1 MSSKIRITSWPSLP
15 IGPMFTSLRLHLSS
29 APPAAIQ
36 RGLSPHPR
44 WRAAVDAALELTLEL
59 THERVDDVPLLL
71 GFLIK
76 LKLPEILDRHYPA
89 HPLHQG
95 LSNGW
100 LITVWISYILSRADH
115 RKSPVQCWAEGIQHS
130 LETLIGQPIRPV
142 EFSDDRLTLLLKRL
156 DTQTTWESLEADLW
170 HTHCDV
176 YALPVERVRLD
187 ATTSC
192 GYHTV
197 TEDGLMPLGHSK
209 DHRPDLA
216 QFKLMAAVAEPSGLF
231 LAGDIHPGNAA
242 DDPLYL
248 PLYRRVRA
256 ILGRTGLLYAGDCK
270 MAALEIRGEIAANQD
285 FYLTRLP
292 LTGTVPAQFAAWV
305 EAAVV
310 GDQAEK
316 LIEIHRGEGE
326 EKELLGRGYEFERP
340 QAALVGESEH
350 TWTERVQVIRSESAA
365 ASQATALDRRLK
377 QTEAAVRGLTPPV
390 GPGRTQFTS
399 GWELELA
406 INALLAEQNATGLL
420 TVTWERQ
427 ETVREHYVG
436 PGRGGPNR
444 RKATERVVRSQIT
457 AVTRD
462 GAAIERL
469 AARMGWQVLVTN
481 AVAARLSLGEAVLGY
496 RAGTCVERAF
506 HQLKD
511 RPLGIRPLFV
521 HRDDQVQGLTHL
533 LTLALRVLT
542 LFEVLVRRGQDQ
554 DGEELAGLYPG
565 QPKRTTDRPTAK
577 RVLETIAGAGLTLTR
592 VGSGAGCR
600 WHLTALPVL
609 VKQVLSYLGLSNEVY
624 TRLVINS
631 G

>member
-1 MSSKIRITSWPSLP
+1 
-15 IGPMFTSLRLHLSS
+15 MFTSLCLDLLTGRSG
-29 APPAAIQ
+29 AIQ
-36 RGLSPHPR
+36 RGHSPHPR
-44 WRAAVDAALELTLEL
+44 WSAAVDATLEL
-59 THERVDDVPLLL
+59 THERVDDVPLLV
-71 GFLIK
+71 GFLVR
-76 LKLPEILDRHYPA
+76 LHLPEILDRHFPA

-100 LITVWISYILSRADH
+100 LITVWIAYILSRADH
-115 RKSPVQCWAEGIQHS
+115 RKAPVQAWAQELQHS
-130 LETLIGQPIRPV
+130 LETLIGQTIRPV
-142 EFSDDRLTLLLKRL
+142 EFSDDRLTSLLKHL
-156 DTQTTWESLEADLW
+156 DDQPAWESLEADLW

-197 TEDGLMPLGHSK
+197 TDAGLMQLGHSK

-231 LAGDIHPGNAA
+231 LAGDVHPGNAA

-248 PLYRRVRA
+248 PLYRRVRVL
-256 ILGRTGLLYAGDCK
+256 LGRTGLLYAGDCK
-270 MAALEIRGEIAANQD
+270 MAALETRAEIAANQD

-292 LTGTVPAQFAAWV
+292 LTGTVQTQFTAWV

-310 GDQAEK
+310 GDRAAK
-316 LIEIHRGEGE
+316 LIEIRRGDGE
-326 EKELLGRGYEFERP
+326 EQELLGRGYEFERT
-340 QAALVGESEH
+340 QTAVVGEVEH
-350 TWTERVQVIRSESAA
+350 IWTERVQVFRSESAA
-365 ASQATALDRRLK
+365 QSQAAALDRRLK

-390 GPGRTQFTS
+390 GPGRTQFTT
-399 GWELELA
+399 GWELEQA
-406 INALLAEQNATGLL
+406 VNALLAEQGATGLL
-420 TVTWERQ
+420 TVTWERE

-436 PGRGGPNR
+436 PGRGGPKR
-444 RKATERVVRSQIT
+444 RKTTEWIVRYQIT
-457 AVTRD
+457 SVTRD

-469 AARMGWQVLVTN
+469 VARMGWQVQVTN
-481 AVAARLSLGEAVLGY
+481 VAASRLSLGDCVLGY

-511 RPLGIRPLFV
+511 QPLGIRPLFV
-521 HRDDQVQGLTHL
+521 HRDDQVRGLTHL

-542 LFEVLVRRGQDQ
+542 LFEVLVRRGQAQ

-565 QPKRTTDRPTAK
+565 QPKRTTDRPTAQ
-577 RVLETIAGAGLTLTR
+577 RVLEAIARMGVTLIEE
-592 VGSGAGCR
+592 VSADGCR

-609 VKQVLSYLGLSNEVY
+609 VKRVLGYLGLSEEVY

>member
-1 MSSKIRITSWPSLP
+1 M
-15 IGPMFTSLRLHLSS
+15 
-29 APPAAIQ
+29 
-36 RGLSPHPR
+36 
-44 WRAAVDAALELTLEL
+44 DATLEL
-59 THERVDDVPLLL
+59 THECVDDVPLLL

-76 LKLPEILDRHYPA
+76 LKLPEVLDRHFPA

-100 LITVWISYILSRADH
+100 LITVWIAYILSRADH
-115 RKSPVQCWAEGIQHS
+115 RKSPVQDWAQGLRHT
-130 LETLIGQPIRPV
+130 LEATIGQAIRPV
-142 EFSDDRLTLLLKRL
+142 DFSDDRLTLVLKRL
-156 DTQTTWESLEADLW
+156 DADTPWEALEDDLW

-197 TEDGLMPLGHSK
+197 TEDGLMQLGHSK

-216 QFKLMAAVAEPSGLF
+216 QFKLMAAVAEPTGLF
-231 LAGDIHPGNAA
+231 LAGDVHPGNAA

-248 PLYRRVRA
+248 PLYRRVRSM
-256 ILGRTGLLYAGDCK
+256 LGRAGLLYAGDCK
-270 MAALEIRGEIAANQD
+270 MAALETRAEIAANRD

-292 LTGTVPAQFAAWV
+292 LTGTVPAQLAAWV
-305 EAAVV
+305 EAAVD
-310 GDQAEK
+310 GDRAATLTEVY
-316 LIEIHRGEGE
+316 RGEGE
-326 EKELLGRGYEFERP
+326 EKELLGRGYEFERL
-340 QAALVGESEH
+340 QAAVVGEVEH
-350 TWTERVQVIRSESAA
+350 TWTERVQVIRSEGAA
-365 ASQATALDRRLK
+365 ASQAAALDRRLE
-377 QTEAAVRGLTPPV
+377 QAEAAVRGLTPPV
-390 GPGRTQFTS
+390 GPGRAQFTS

-406 INALLAEQNATGLL
+406 VKAALAERDATGLL

-427 ETVREHYVG
+427 ETVRERYVG

-444 RKATERVVRSQIT
+444 RKATERVVRYQIT
-457 AVTRD
+457 SVTRD
-462 GAAIERL
+462 EAAIEGL
-469 AARMGWQVLVTN
+469 VARMGWQVQVTN
-481 AVAARLSLGEAVLGY
+481 AAEPRLSLGDCVLGY
-496 RAGTCVERAF
+496 RAGTCVGRAF

-521 HRDDQVQGLTHL
+521 HRDDQIRGLTRL

-554 DGEELAGLYPG
+554 DDRDLAGLYPG
-565 QPKRTTDRPTAK
+565 QEKRTTDRPTAK
-577 RVLETIAGAGLTLTR
+577 RVLEAIARTGVTLIR
-592 VGSGAGCR
+592 EESGEECR

-609 VKQVLSYLGLSNEVY
+609 VKRVLGYLGLSDEVY

-631 G
+631 S

>member
-1 MSSKIRITSWPSLP
+1 
-15 IGPMFTSLRLHLSS
+15 MFTSFRLHLSS
-29 APPAAIQ
+29 GPPAAIQ
-36 RGLSPHPR
+36 RGLSPRP
-44 WRAAVDAALELTLEL
+44 WRRDTVEATLEL

-100 LITVWISYILSRADH
+100 LISVWIAYILSRADH
-115 RKSPVQCWAEGIQHS
+115 RKSPVQDWAGQLQHT
-130 LETLIGQPIRPV
+130 LEALIGQAIRPV
-142 EFSDDRLTLLLKRL
+142 EFSDDRLTLVLKRL
-156 DTQTTWESLEADLW
+156 DGDPAWESLEDDLW

-197 TEDGLMPLGHSK
+197 TDDGLMQLGHSK

-216 QFKLMAAVAEPSGLF
+216 QFKLMAAVAEPTGLY
-231 LAGDIHPGNAA
+231 LAGDVHPGNAA

-248 PLYRRVRA
+248 PLYRRVRTL
-256 ILGRTGLLYAGDCK
+256 LGQAGLLYTGDCK
-270 MAALEIRGEIAANQD
+270 MAALETRGEIAAKGD

-305 EAAVV
+305 EAAVA
-310 GDQAEK
+310 GDRATD
-316 LIEIHRGEGE
+316 LIAIYRGEGP

-340 QAALVGESEH
+340 QAAAVGEAEH
-350 TWTERVQVIRSESAA
+350 AWTERVQVIRSESAA
-365 ASQATALDRRLK
+365 ARQAAALDRRLERA
-377 QTEAAVRGLTPPV
+377 EAAVRDLTPPV

-399 GWELELA
+399 GWELESAVEATLT
-406 INALLAEQNATGLL
+406 EREATGLL

-427 ETVREHYVG
+427 EAVRERYVG

-444 RKATERVVRSQIT
+444 RKATERVVRYQIT
-457 AVTRD
+457 SVGRD
-462 GAAIERL
+462 EAAIERL
-469 AARMGWQVLVTN
+469 VARMGWQVQATN
-481 AVAARLSLGEAVLGY
+481 VAASRLSLGESVLGY
-496 RAGTCVERAF
+496 REGTCVERAF

-511 RPLGIRPLFV
+511 RPLGIRPLYV
-521 HRDDQVQGLTHL
+521 HRDDQIRGLTRL

-554 DGEELAGLYPG
+554 DDKDLAGLYPG
-565 QPKRTTDRPTAK
+565 QEKRTTDRPTAQ
-577 RVLETIAGAGLTLTR
+577 RVLAAIAGAELTLTR
-592 VGSGAGCR
+592 VGDGEGCR

-609 VKQVLSYLGLSNEVY
+609 VKRVLGYLGLSEEVY

-631 G
+631 T